1 MKVIQKTLTAKI
13 SEKTG
18 LNTYRSKRALQTA
31 LDCIKQALAIGKQVD
46 LGKLGKLKVVA
57 RKPARRIN
65 KNLRHVGPNVE
76 DVYKKHPKTIR
87 LLGGQDL
94 SSTPLPTVV
103 TKNVVR
109 EEPIPAVS
117 TRRVAVA
124 FPSWRRR
131 IG

>member
-1 MKVIQKTLTAKI
+1 MKVTQKTLAANI

-18 LNTYRSKRALQTA
+18 LNTYRSKKALQAA
-31 LDCIKQALAIGKQVD
+31 LDCLKQALAMGKQVD

-57 RKPARRIN
+57 RKPTRRIN

-76 DVYKKHPKTIR
+76 DVHKKHPKTIR

-94 SSTPLPTVV
+94 SKSPQQTIVH
-103 TKNVVR
+103 KNPKPDI
-109 EEPIPAVS
+109 EIPAR
-117 TRRVAVA
+117 RRVHIAVA

-131 IG
+131 IR